1 MATPRVLG
9 TVDALFAAWHAVY
22 GRREVTVH
30 DVMATT
36 NRALRK
42 AIQAATKKEID
53 KSGNSLG
60 GYLRKAV
67 MNPVPGWEV
76 IGRRDPALAHPPMLW
91 SVRPTGA
98 IAPVPVAN
106 SQPAGDDDR
115 LLGVLSKA
123 MGERVIT
130 GTQADRLLAL
140 WCEVEP

>member
-1 MATPRVLG
+1 
-9 TVDALFAAWHAVY
+9 
-22 GRREVTVH
+22 
-30 DVMATT
+30 MATT

-67 MNPVPGWEV
+67 AIPVPGWEV
-76 IGRRDPALAHPPMLW
+76 VGRKAPDSAHPPMLW

-98 IAPVPVAN
+98 CAPAPLATP
-106 SQPAGDDDR
+106 QPSGDDDR

-123 MGERVIT
+123 MGERAIT